1 MIAFPIVAMTD
12 AEKMQSLDLPISL
25 LMISMGACFVALR
38 KKMAVARQVRVQ
50 KGEMTAE
57 EAKKN
62 DRLVFWCG
70 LGIVACGSFVFVMW
84 ATGH

>member
-1 MIAFPIVAMTD
+1 MISSLTLGLTE
-12 AEKMQSLDLPISL
+12 AEKLQSLDLPMSL
-25 LMISMGACFVALR
+25 LMIGMGAGFVALR

-50 KGEMTAE
+50 KGEMSAD

-62 DRLVFWCG
+62 DRLVFWGGCGVMACG
-70 LGIVACGSFVFVMW
+70 LFNFVMW